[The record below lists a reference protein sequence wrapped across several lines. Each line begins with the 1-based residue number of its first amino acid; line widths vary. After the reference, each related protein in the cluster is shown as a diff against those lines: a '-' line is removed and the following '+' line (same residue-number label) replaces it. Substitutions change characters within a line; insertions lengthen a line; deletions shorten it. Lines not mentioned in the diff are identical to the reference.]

1 MKNNIDLGKFKT
13 LIQRNEKREQKNN
26 EILQVFELVQTA
38 FKSICERV
46 IISLKDSKKNEYDL
60 SPIDEL
66 DGLITYAN
74 ELLADISKCYKCVLY
89 YFDEYF
95 NFKTAEKVTSK
106 SETSSQISN
115 DSEEIL
121 VGY

>member
-1 MKNNIDLGKFKT
+1 M
-13 LIQRNEKREQKNN
+13 
-26 EILQVFELVQTA
+26 
-38 FKSICERV
+38 
-46 IISLKDSKKNEYDL
+46 

-74 ELLADISKCYKCVLY
+74 ELLADISRCYKCVLY
-89 YFDEYF
+89 YFDVEF
-95 NFKTAEKVTSK
+95 NFKATEKVSLK